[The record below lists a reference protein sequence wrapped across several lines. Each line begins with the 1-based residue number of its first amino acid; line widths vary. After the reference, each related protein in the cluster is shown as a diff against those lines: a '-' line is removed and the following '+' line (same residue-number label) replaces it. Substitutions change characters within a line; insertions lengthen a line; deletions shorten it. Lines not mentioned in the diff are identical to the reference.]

1 VVCEWQ
7 PKSERYQAHTILPL
21 DMAYK
26 CARLIN
32 RLDSAWLSPNEIE
45 LFNSDESEMGIDD

>member
-1 VVCEWQ
+1 MWV
-7 PKSERYQAHTILPL
+7 LPL

-45 LFNSDESEMGIDD
+45 LFNTDESEMGIDD